1 MNVEHIEPTSVRVER
16 LFSSVKLFYTSQR
29 QAMKLSLLENLSFLN
44 CNRDF
49 WDLEDVKILYA
60 SKKVNNEVQS
70 STTLQSTI
78 RPIDEDDINSLYI
91 KYDIPMELENRAI
104 FVNYNINE
112 LQARYNDPD
121 ELDYGEETENNEE
134 LMGDEELSDEY
145 DELESDDDS
154 SGD

>member
-1 MNVEHIEPTSVRVER
+1 V
-16 LFSSVKLFYTSQR
+16 
-29 QAMKLSLLENLSFLN
+29 
-44 CNRDF
+44 D
-49 WDLEDVKILYA
+49 
-60 SKKVNNEVQS
+60 NEVQS

-112 LQARYNDPD
+112 LQALYNDPD

-154 SGD
+154 SGDWTSCRVM

>member
-1 MNVEHIEPTSVRVER
+1 
-16 LFSSVKLFYTSQR
+16 
-29 QAMKLSLLENLSFLN
+29 MKLSLLENLSFLN

-60 SKKVNNEVQS
+60 SKKVDNEVQS

>member
-1 MNVEHIEPTSVRVER
+1 V
-16 LFSSVKLFYTSQR
+16 
-29 QAMKLSLLENLSFLN
+29 
-44 CNRDF
+44 D
-49 WDLEDVKILYA
+49 
-60 SKKVNNEVQS
+60 NEVQS

-104 FVNYNINE
+104 FVNDNINE

-134 LMGDEELSDEY
+134 LMGDEEFSDEY
-145 DELESDDDS
+145 YELESDDDS